1 MRYEKVSD
9 PMANILTP
17 RCPLCCGLP
26 MLVLGGGTQVFCG
39 NDDCTL
45 LTWNPSLSVDD
56 NLMDSKVIHL
66 PPMTDGKKPPDSE

>member
-1 MRYEKVSD
+1 
-9 PMANILTP
+9 MADVLTP

-26 MLVLGGGTQVFCG
+26 MLVLGGGTQAFCG

-45 LTWNPSLSVDD
+45 ICRNPALSVDD

-66 PPMTDGKKPPDSE
+66 QPMTDDKEKTDGDR